1 MTSRV
6 RSSGTELS
14 FDKQSANRKILT
26 FCHNSKSG
34 YYFKNF
40 TNFGIAKTNT
50 EMEIL
55 NWIILVAGFC
65 LLPTVVLWLCRKF
78 SFLGKIGPVLLL
90 YGLGII
96 IGNIGLMPKQL
107 PAVQELLSNAM
118 VPLAIPLML
127 YGCTF
132 NMKGARSQILALV
145 TGMISVATAVVIG
158 YLIFGRNLPEGAKIG
173 GMLTG
178 VYTGGT
184 INLAALKTMLGIK
197 DETYI
202 LINSYD
208 ILVSFLY
215 LSFLLAIGI
224 KLFRKFLPNTL
235 GNFTQK
241 DEAAIKAEMDK
252 ENRKPVKG
260 FFTRIGI
267 AYTTK
272 LLGLTI
278 LIVGISAGVALL
290 LPESMFM
297 TIFILM
303 LTTLGIG
310 CSFIKKIH
318 NMKYSYDIGMYFI
331 YIFCIVVASMADLS
345 KLDFAGGIGLLGY
358 LLVAVFGSLLMQVI
372 FAKILKIDSD
382 MMVISSVTFIN
393 SPPFVP
399 MMAAAMKNKDV
410 LIPGLTIGVIGY
422 AAGNYLGFLMSQLL
436 GLL

>member
-1 MTSRV
+1 
-6 RSSGTELS
+6 
-14 FDKQSANRKILT
+14 
-26 FCHNSKSG
+26 
-34 YYFKNF
+34 
-40 TNFGIAKTNT
+40 
-50 EMEIL
+50 MEIL
-55 NWIILVAGFC
+55 NWIILIAGFC
-65 LLPTVVLWLCRKF
+65 LIPAGVLRLCRKF
-78 SFLGKIGPVLLL
+78 SLLRKIGPVMLL

-96 IGNIGLMPKQL
+96 IGNIGLMPEQM
-107 PAVQELLSNAM
+107 PAVQDILSNAM

-127 YGCTF
+127 FACTF
-132 NMKGARSQILALV
+132 NLKGARSQILALA
-145 TGMISVATAVVIG
+145 TGLISVITAVTIG
-158 YLIFGRNLPEGAKIG
+158 FFIFGRDIPEGAKVG

-184 INLAALKTMLGIK
+184 INLAALKTMLGVSE
-197 DETYI
+197 ETYI
-202 LINSYD
+202 LMNSYD

-224 KLFRKFLPNTL
+224 KLFRKFLPNSI
-235 GNFTQK
+235 GDFTDK
-241 DEAAIKAEMDK
+241 DEAAIKAEIDK
-252 ENRKPVKG
+252 ENENPYKG
-260 FFTRIGI
+260 LFTRSGI
-267 AYTTK
+267 AQAAK

-278 LIVGISAGVALL
+278 LIVGISAGTALL

-297 TIFILM
+297 TVFILM

-310 CSFIKKIH
+310 ASFIRKVH
-318 NMKYSYDIGMYFI
+318 DMSYSYDIGMYFI

-345 KLDFAGGIGLLGY
+345 KLDLVGGLDLLGY
-358 LLVAVFGSLLMQVI
+358 LLIAVFGSLLLQVI
-372 FAKILKIDSD
+372 FAKIFRIDSD

>member
-1 MTSRV
+1 MNV
-6 RSSGTELS
+6 
-14 FDKQSANRKILT
+14 
-26 FCHNSKSG
+26 
-34 YYFKNF
+34 
-40 TNFGIAKTNT
+40 
-50 EMEIL
+50 L
-55 NWIILVAGFC
+55 NWIILIAGFC
-65 LLPTVVLWLCRKF
+65 LIPSGVLWLCRKYA
-78 SFLGKIGPVLLL
+78 FLKKIGPVMLL

-96 IGNIGLMPKQL
+96 IGNIGLMPEQM

-127 YGCTF
+127 FGCTF

-158 YLIFGRNLPEGAKIG
+158 YFIFGRDLPEGAKIG

-184 INLAALKTMLGIK
+184 INLAALKTMLGV
-197 DETYI
+197 DDGTYI

-224 KLFRKFLPNTL
+224 RLFRKFLPNSL
-235 GNFTQK
+235 GEFTAK
-241 DEAAIKAEMDK
+241 DEAAIRNEMDK
-252 ENRKPVKG
+252 EDRKPVKG
-260 FFTRIGI
+260 FFTRIGL
-267 AYTTK
+267 AYTSK
-272 LLGLTI
+272 LLGLT
-278 LIVGISAGVALL
+278 LVIVGISAGVALL
-290 LPESMFM
+290 LPSGMFM

-303 LTTLGIG
+303 LTTLGIA

-345 KLDFAGGIGLLGY
+345 KLNLAAGMELLGY
-358 LLVAVFGSLLMQVI
+358 LLVAVFGSLLLQVI
-372 FAKILKIDSD
+372 FAKIFRIDSD
-382 MMVISSVTFIN
+382 MMVIASVTFIN

>member
-1 MTSRV
+1 MNIVNTV
-6 RSSGTELS
+6 
-14 FDKQSANRKILT
+14 IL
-26 FCHNSKSG
+26 
-34 YYFKNF
+34 
-40 TNFGIAKTNT
+40 I
-50 EMEIL
+50 
-55 NWIILVAGFC
+55 AGFC
-65 LLPTVVLWLCRKF
+65 IIPAGVLWLCRRF
-78 SFLGKIGPVLLL
+78 TWLGKIGPVLIL
-90 YGLGII
+90 YFIGII
-96 IGNIGLMPKQL
+96 IGNIGLMPEQM
-107 PAVQELLSNAM
+107 PAVQEILSNAM
-118 VPLAIPLML
+118 IPLAIPLML

-132 NMKGARSQILALV
+132 KMSGARSQILALI
-145 TGMISVATAVVIG
+145 TGLISVTLAVVIG
-158 YLIFGRNLPEGAKIG
+158 YMIFGKSLPEGAKIG

-184 INLAALKTMLGIK
+184 INLAALKTMLGVK

-215 LSFLLAIGI
+215 LSFLLTIGI

-235 GNFTQK
+235 DTYTDR
-241 DEAAIKAEMDK
+241 DEAAIQKEMQK
-252 ENRKPVKG
+252 EEKKPHRG
-260 FFTRIGI
+260 FLTRIGVAYI
-267 AYTTK
+267 AK

-278 LIVGISAGVALL
+278 LIVGISAGIALL

-318 NMKYSYDIGMYFI
+318 KMKYSYDIGMYFI

-345 KLDFAGGIGLLGY
+345 ELNLIGGMELLGY
-358 LLVAVFGSLLMQVI
+358 LLVAVFGSLLLQVI
-372 FAKILKIDSD
+372 FAKIFRIDSD
-382 MMVISSVTFIN
+382 MMVIASVTYIN

-422 AAGNYLGFLMSQLL
+422 AVGNYLGFLMSQLL

>member
-1 MTSRV
+1 MNV
-6 RSSGTELS
+6 
-14 FDKQSANRKILT
+14 
-26 FCHNSKSG
+26 
-34 YYFKNF
+34 
-40 TNFGIAKTNT
+40 
-50 EMEIL
+50 L
-55 NWIILVAGFC
+55 NWIILIAGFC
-65 LLPTVVLWLCRKF
+65 LIPSGVLWLCRKYA
-78 SFLGKIGPVLLL
+78 FLKKIGPVMLL

-96 IGNIGLMPKQL
+96 IGNIGLMPEQM

-127 YGCTF
+127 FGCTF

-158 YLIFGRNLPEGAKIG
+158 YFIFGHDLPEGAKIG

-184 INLAALKTMLGIK
+184 INLAALKTMLGV
-197 DETYI
+197 DDGTYI

-224 KLFRKFLPNTL
+224 RLFRKFLPNSL
-235 GNFTQK
+235 GEFTSK
-241 DEAAIKAEMDK
+241 DEAAIRNEMDK
-252 ENRKPVKG
+252 EDRKPVKG
-260 FFTRIGI
+260 FFTRIGL
-267 AYTTK
+267 AYTSK
-272 LLGLTI
+272 LLGLT
-278 LIVGISAGVALL
+278 LVIVGISAGVALL
-290 LPESMFM
+290 LPSSMFM

-303 LTTLGIG
+303 LTTLGIA

-345 KLDFAGGIGLLGY
+345 KLNLAAGMELLGY
-358 LLVAVFGSLLMQVI
+358 LLVAVFGSLLLQVI
-372 FAKILKIDSD
+372 FAKIFRIDSD
-382 MMVISSVTFIN
+382 MMVIASVTFIN

>member
-1 MTSRV
+1 M
-6 RSSGTELS
+6 
-14 FDKQSANRKILT
+14 D
-26 FCHNSKSG
+26 
-34 YYFKNF
+34 
-40 TNFGIAKTNT
+40 
-50 EMEIL
+50 IL
-55 NWIILVAGFC
+55 NMLILIVGFC
-65 LLPTVVLWLCRKF
+65 LIPTGVLWLCRRF
-78 SFLGKIGPVLLL
+78 SWLGKIGPVLIL
-90 YGLGII
+90 YFIGII

-107 PAVQELLSNAM
+107 PMVQELLSNAM

-127 YGCTF
+127 FGCTF
-132 NMKGARSQILALV
+132 KMSGARSQILALI
-145 TGMISVATAVVIG
+145 TGMVSVAIAVVIG
-158 YLIFGRNLPEGAKIG
+158 YLIFGRNLPEGARIG

-184 INLAALKTMLGIK
+184 INLAALKTMLGVK

-224 KLFRKFLPNTL
+224 KLFRKFLPNSIEK
-235 GNFTQK
+235 FTAQ
-241 DEAAIKAEMDK
+241 DEAAIQKEMQKEDK
-252 ENRKPVKG
+252 KPHRG
-260 FFTRIGI
+260 FMTRIGI
-267 AYTTK
+267 AYTAK

-278 LIVGISAGVALL
+278 LIVGVSAGVALL

-303 LTTLGIG
+303 LTTLGIA
-310 CSFIKKIH
+310 CSFIKKVH

-331 YIFCIVVASMADLS
+331 YIFCITVASMADLS
-345 KLDFAGGIGLLGY
+345 ELNLIGGLDLLGY
-358 LLVAVFGSLLMQVI
+358 LLIAVFGSLLLQVI
-372 FAKILKIDSD
+372 FAKIFRIDSD
-382 MMVISSVTFIN
+382 MMVIASVTFIN

-422 AAGNYLGFLMSQLL
+422 AVGNYLGFLMSQLL

>member
-1 MTSRV
+1 MAIV
-6 RSSGTELS
+6 
-14 FDKQSANRKILT
+14 
-26 FCHNSKSG
+26 
-34 YYFKNF
+34 
-40 TNFGIAKTNT
+40 
-50 EMEIL
+50 

-65 LLPTVVLWLCRKF
+65 LIPAGVLWLCRKF

-90 YGLGII
+90 YALGII
-96 IGNIGLMPKQL
+96 IGNIGLMPEQM
-107 PAVQELLSNAM
+107 PAVQDLLSNAM

-127 YGCTF
+127 FSCTF
-132 NMKGARSQILALV
+132 KMSGARSQILALV

-158 YLIFGRNLPEGAKIG
+158 YLIFGKDLNEGAKIG

-184 INLAALKTMLGIK
+184 INLAALKTMLGV
-197 DETYI
+197 DEETYI
-202 LINSYD
+202 MINSYD

-224 KLFRKFLPNTL
+224 KLFRKFLPN
-235 GNFTQK
+235 GSGRFSEK
-241 DEAAIKAEMDK
+241 DAAEIQAEIDK
-252 ENRKPVKG
+252 ENENPYKG
-260 FFTRIGI
+260 LFTRDGM
-267 AYTTK
+267 AEAAK

-278 LIVGISAGVALL
+278 LIVGVSAGIALA
-290 LPESMFM
+290 LPSEMFM

-303 LTTLGIG
+303 LTTFGIAA
-310 CSFIKKIH
+310 SFVKKVRE
-318 NMKYSYDIGMYFI
+318 MKYSYDIGMYFI

-345 KLDFAGGIGLLGY
+345 KLDFAGGLGLLGY
-358 LLVAVFGSLLMQVI
+358 LLVAVFGSLLLQVI
-372 FAKILKIDSD
+372 LARIFKIDSD
-382 MMVISSVTFIN
+382 MTVIASVTYIN

>member
-1 MTSRV
+1 M
-6 RSSGTELS
+6 
-14 FDKQSANRKILT
+14 NI
-26 FCHNSKSG
+26 
-34 YYFKNF
+34 
-40 TNFGIAKTNT
+40 I
-50 EMEIL
+50 
-55 NWIILVAGFC
+55 NWIILIVGFC
-65 LLPTVVLWLCRKF
+65 IIPAIVLRLCQRF
-78 SFLGKIGPVLLL
+78 SLLGKIGPVLLL

-96 IGNIGLMPKQL
+96 IGNIGLMPEQM

-127 YGCTF
+127 FGCTF

-145 TGMISVATAVVIG
+145 TGMISVAAAVVIG
-158 YLIFGRNLPEGAKIG
+158 YLIFGRGLPEGAKIG

-184 INLAALKTMLGIK
+184 INLAALKTMLGVD
-197 DETYI
+197 DETYL

-224 KLFRKFLPNTL
+224 KLFRSFLPNTL
-235 GNFTQK
+235 GEFTAK
-241 DEAAIKAEMDK
+241 DEKTIKAEMEK
-252 ENRKPVKG
+252 ENRKPYRSL
-260 FFTRIGI
+260 FTRVGA
-267 AYTTK
+267 AYLAK

-278 LIVGISAGVALL
+278 LIVGISAGVALA
-290 LPESMFM
+290 LPSSMFM
-297 TIFILM
+297 TVFILM

-318 NMKYSYDIGMYFI
+318 NMKYSYDFGMYFI

-358 LLVAVFGSLLMQVI
+358 LLVAVFGSLLLQII
-372 FAKILKIDSD
+372 FAKIFKIDSD
-382 MMVISSVTFIN
+382 MMVIASVTYIN

-436 GLL
+436 GLI

>member
-1 MTSRV
+1 MS
-6 RSSGTELS
+6 
-14 FDKQSANRKILT
+14 
-26 FCHNSKSG
+26 
-34 YYFKNF
+34 
-40 TNFGIAKTNT
+40 
-50 EMEIL
+50 IL
-55 NWIILVAGFC
+55 NWIILIAGFC
-65 LLPTVVLWLCRKF
+65 LLPALVLWLCKRV

-96 IGNIGLMPKQL
+96 IGNIGLMPGQMA
-107 PAVQELLSNAM
+107 AVQEVLSNAM

-127 YGCTF
+127 FGCTF
-132 NMKGARSQILALV
+132 KMKGARSQILALI
-145 TGMISVATAVVIG
+145 TGMISVTVSVITG
-158 YLIFGRNLPEGAKIG
+158 YLIFGRNLPEGTKIG

-184 INLAALKTMLGIK
+184 INLAALKTMLGVTE
-197 DETYI
+197 ETYI

-224 KLFRKFLPNTL
+224 RLFRKFLPNTM
-235 GNFTQK
+235 GEFTQK
-241 DEAAIKAEMDK
+241 DEVRIRTEMEK
-252 ENRKPVKG
+252 ESRKPFKSL
-260 FFTRIGI
+260 FTRTGA
-267 AYTTK
+267 AYVGK

-278 LIVGISAGVALL
+278 LIAGISAGVALA

-297 TIFILM
+297 TVFILM

-331 YIFCIVVASMADLS
+331 YIFCIVVASMADLGE
-345 KLDFAGGIGLLGY
+345 LNLAGGLGLLGY
-358 LLVAVFGSLLMQVI
+358 LMVAVFGSLLLQVV
-372 FAKILKIDSD
+372 FAKIFSIDSD
-382 MMVISSVTFIN
+382 MMVIASVTYIN

-422 AAGNYLGFLMSQLL
+422 AAGNYLGFLISRLL
-436 GLL
+436 ELI

>member
-1 MTSRV
+1 MSV
-6 RSSGTELS
+6 
-14 FDKQSANRKILT
+14 
-26 FCHNSKSG
+26 
-34 YYFKNF
+34 
-40 TNFGIAKTNT
+40 
-50 EMEIL
+50 L

-65 LLPTVVLWLCRKF
+65 LIPAGVLWLCRKF
-78 SFLGKIGPVLLL
+78 SLLRKIGPVLLL

-96 IGNIGLMPKQL
+96 IGNIGLMPGQM

-127 YGCTF
+127 FACTF

-145 TGMISVATAVVIG
+145 TGLISVITAVVIG
-158 YLIFGRNLPEGAKIG
+158 FLIFGRDIPEGAKVG

-184 INLAALKTMLGIK
+184 INLAALKTMLDVK
-197 DETYI
+197 EETYI

-235 GNFTQK
+235 GEFTAK
-241 DEAAIKAEMDK
+241 DEAEIRAEMEK
-252 ENRKPVKG
+252 ENENPYKG
-260 FFTRIGI
+260 LFTRSGMKQ
-267 AYTTK
+267 AAK

-278 LIVGISAGVALL
+278 LIVGVSAGVALL
-290 LPESMFM
+290 LPEGMFM
-297 TIFILM
+297 TVFILM
-303 LTTLGIG
+303 LTTLGIA
-310 CSFIKKIH
+310 CSFIRKIH
-318 NMKYSYDIGMYFI
+318 DMNYSYDIGMYFI

-345 KLDFAGGIGLLGY
+345 KLDFVGGLDLLGY
-358 LLVAVFGSLLMQVI
+358 LLVAVFGSLLLQVI

-422 AAGNYLGFLMSQLL
+422 AAGNYLGFLISQLL